1 MFTRDSIV
9 LSNNIKTPLTALS
22 KAVGSNGILKYSY
35 NFDEIIRQIF
45 SHQEQGF
52 AYDPNDLTTLYQ
64 DAAGTIPVT
73 STGQPVGLILD
84 KSKGLVLGPELVTNG
99 DFSNGTT
106 GWSATSAS
114 LAVVN
119 NTCTVTATT
128 VGSIRVGQSI
138 PTVVGKTYR
147 ASVVILSLSV
157 GTNFVA
163 RVGASIGEMSTTN
176 ATSPTSV
183 AKTMTMYFVAT
194 STNTVIY
201 TDMTASAIDQKY
213 SVTGFTCKELAG
225 NHAYQTTS
233 ASRPLLQRNATT
245 GAYYLAF
252 DGSDDFLQTN
262 SIDFTGTDKVRLFAG
277 VRKLSDA
284 ATGTVLELS
293 PSKNTNTG
301 VFSLF
306 APLDSG
312 AAQIVWVSKGTIE
325 RAAAATLT
333 AAPVSTVIS
342 ANSNISGRVLQLRI
356 DGVTNANNAG
366 SQGTGNFGN
375 YPLYIGRRGG
385 TVLPFN
391 GHIYSL
397 IGIGRLTTDSET
409 VAIEKELA
417 KRLGVTLN
425 V

>member
-252 DGSDDFLQTN
+252 DGTDDFLQTN
-262 SIDFTGTDKVRLFAG
+262 NIDFTGTDKVSLFAG
-277 VRKLSDA
+277 VRKLSDVAYGQIAELGVDWFNNNGTFALSAPFGANATNA
-284 ATGTVLELS
+284 AFVSRGT
-293 PSKNTNTG
+293 
-301 VFSLF
+301 
-306 APLDSG
+306 
-312 AAQIVWVSKGTIE
+312 
-325 RAAAATLT
+325 T
-333 AAPVSTVIS
+333 AASRVVTNIVAPSSIVLVGMG
-342 ANSNISGRVLQLRI
+342 NISEGACKLGI
-356 DGVTNANNAG
+356 NGTYG
-366 SQGTGNFGN
+366 TSSTSQGTGNYGN
-375 YPLYIGRRGG
+375 HPLYIGRRGG
-385 TVLPFN
+385 TSLPFN
-391 GHIYSL
+391 GHIYGL
-397 IGIGRLTTDSET
+397 IGIGKLTSDSET
-409 VAIEKELA
+409 RSLEKELA